1 MDEVTLGLDL
11 QDELGTFVGQER
23 QSRRRHEQRC
33 KEKSHGT
40 QVGNTKDPFG
50 WSARRHPGNR
60 KQIERLRFILHF
72 EKNQMVTPHSAKEQ

>member
-11 QDELGTFVGQER
+11 QDELGTFVGQAR
-23 QSRRRHEQRC
+23 QSRQRYEQWR

-50 WSARRHPGNR
+50 WSARQHPGSR
-60 KQIERLRFILHF
+60 K
-72 EKNQMVTPHSAKEQ
+72 